1 MDKDAQRHFAAGW
14 LLGDDISGGGTTVL
28 NGLCQK
34 IVNESHTI
42 GDIFDDG
49 TYKITMVATKDL
61 ASELHTDIYGG
72 GGVQSVFMKNPG
84 YSNNYMSATAFVTLI
99 YYMFICKK
107 NDIPICVCAGHRM
120 IEFNGPSSRQLE
132 ITTYNGVKY
141 FYDKVY
147 RTIDWNNDP
156 IHLTVTDVGFL
167 KTGNT
172 WAGQLNFTI
181 TGTVDVIRHINRLD
195 STGKPIINAVETI
208 QMSPYNDF
216 SPSSGREFSM
226 FLTGR
231 VIPNYDLQTDTAMEI
246 GNLIKAVN
254 IDKGYFTGYN
264 PTRYISETGQILDHI
279 PTY

>member
-61 ASELHTDIYGG
+61 ASELYTQNTGQTAY
-72 GGVQSVFMKNPG
+72 MKSPTAG
-84 YSNNYMSATAFVTLI
+84 NNYMPAIAFTTII

-120 IEFNGPSSRQLE
+120 IEVNVPSSRQLE
-132 ITTYNGVKY
+132 TTTYNGVAY
-141 FYDKVY
+141 YYDKVY
-147 RTIDWNNDP
+147 RTFDWNNNP
-156 IHLTVTDVGFL
+156 THLTVTDIEFL
-167 KTGNT
+167 KTGNV
-172 WAGQLNFTI
+172 WIGQLNFTI
-181 TGTVDVIRHINRLD
+181 TGTVDVIVHVNRLD
-195 STGKPIINAVETI
+195 STGKPIIYAVRTE
-208 QMSPYNDF
+208 QMSPVNSF

-226 FLTGR
+226 FLAGR

-254 IDKGYFTGYN
+254 ISKGYFTGYT

>member
-1 MDKDAQRHFAAGW
+1 MSEFEEGLATGL
-14 LLGDDISGGGTTVL
+14 LLGDGGGGGTTVL

-42 GDIFDDG
+42 GDIFNDG

-61 ASELHTDIYGG
+61 ASELHTQNSGI
-72 GGVQSVFMKNPG
+72 QSVFMKSPSSG
-84 YSNNYMSATAFVTLI
+84 DNYMSATAFVTII

-120 IEFNGPSSRQLE
+120 LMVNGPSSRYLE
-132 ITTYNGVKY
+132 TTTYNGVTY
-141 FYDKVY
+141 FYDRIYYTV
-147 RTIDWNNDP
+147 DWNNDP
-156 IHLTVTDVGFL
+156 IHLIVTDVEFP

-172 WAGQLNFTI
+172 WIGQLNFTI
-181 TGTVDVIRHINRLD
+181 TGTIDVIHHSNRLD
-195 STGKPIINAVETI
+195 STGKPIIYTVETR
-208 QMSPYNDF
+208 QMSPAYDSF

-254 IDKGYFTGYN
+254 IDKGYFTRYD

>member
-61 ASELHTDIYGG
+61 ASELYIQNTGQTAYMKQP
-72 GGVQSVFMKNPG
+72 VSVT
-84 YSNNYMSATAFVTLI
+84 NYMSATAFVTII

-120 IEFNGPSSRQLE
+120 IEVNGPSSRQLE

-167 KTGNT
+167 KTGNNS
-172 WAGQLNFTI
+172 WIGQLHFTI

-195 STGKPIINAVETI
+195 STGKPIIYMVDTE
-208 QMSPYNDF
+208 QMSPTNSF

-226 FLTGR
+226 FLVGR
-231 VIPNYDLQTDTAMEI
+231 VIPNYDLQTDTAIEI

-254 IDKGYFTGYN
+254 ISKGYFTGYN